1 MPNATRPPPA
11 VGQQRGVRQVDGAS
25 NAGLRPFG
33 RRAFIAG
40 VAGVA
45 GVAGAASMVSP
56 AAAVA
61 PGASFYTPMEPVR
74 LADTRSYAPYAS
86 AHKVYWNRIS
96 DRIIRIQVAGANGI
110 PKGANAAVI
119 SIAAIG
125 NGQPGWVRATPA
137 GQDSF
142 VASVLLDTADP
153 VVTNLATVKLS
164 ADGYIDIKGLN
175 PNDVIIDVSGY
186 YMPTATKVRGGRL
199 RLFSKVYRVAAG
211 TPIGHY
217 QALTVAVPQVPASAI
232 AVVANLTAHQTQAP
246 GYLAAYPTGSPVPDA
261 VNVNFGSGE
270 TRAAGAIVKL
280 GQNQGVPAFDVFVV
294 GGAKFFADVS
304 GYITGPGDQEKEEG
318 LFVPVEPVRLLDT
331 RRKSDVALAGGKRR
345 LWAGWTRPFKIPN
358 GVLGFPRAVG
368 GVVPVAG
375 VAMNV
380 TSASSMG
387 PGFVTVLPA
396 QTRRSEVSNLNISRT
411 GQTVSNHVISQAS
424 TAGIECYSLS
434 GSHIVCDVA
443 GWYVGSPETATQ
455 GAPNDPDP
463 PAAPLNWALSVPDM
477 GLSNWV
483 ESDIA
488 GGGSVVD
495 RGQTWHWPNTGL
507 VGEAGAS
514 IVVFGHRTSAGGP
527 YRYQHVLRPNGSL
540 MYVSTADERVYTYR
554 YVGYRITNAS
564 ASNILDAARAT
575 PGSTFSLVSCT
586 GTRTQPTLQASGS
599 LVFRLISTFVLES
612 WADTSVMID

>member
-1 MPNATRPPPA
+1 MSDLAQPPPEA
-11 VGQQRGVRQVDGAS
+11 GQQSGVRQVGGAS
-25 NAGLRPFG
+25 NAGPRPLG

-45 GVAGAASMVSP
+45 GAASVVSR

-61 PGASFYTPMEPVR
+61 PGASFYTPVGPVR
-74 LADTRSYAPYAS
+74 LADTRTYAPYTS
-86 AHKVYWNRIS
+86 AYKVSWYRIS

-110 PKGANAAVI
+110 PKEANAAVI
-119 SIAAIG
+119 SIAVIG

-137 GQDSF
+137 GQDSY
-142 VASVLLDTADP
+142 VANVLLDTADP

-164 ADGYIDIKGLN
+164 ASGYIDIKGMN
-175 PNDVIIDVSGY
+175 PNDVIIDISGY
-186 YMPTATKVRGGRL
+186 YTPTATKVRGGRL
-199 RLFSKVYRVAAG
+199 QLLPNVYRVAAG

-217 QALTVAVPQVPASAI
+217 QTLTVAVPQVPTSAI
-232 AVVANLTAHQTQAP
+232 AVVVNLTAHQTQAP
-246 GYLAAYPTGSPVPDA
+246 GYVVAYPTGSAVPDA
-261 VNVNFGSGE
+261 ANVNFGPGE
-270 TRAAGAIVKL
+270 TRAAGAIVRL
-280 GQNQGVPAFDVFVV
+280 GQTKGVPAFDVFVI
-294 GGAKFFADVS
+294 GGGKFYADVS

-331 RRKSDVALAGGKRR
+331 RRRSDVALAGGKRR

-380 TSASSMG
+380 TSTASMG

-396 QTRRSEVSNLNISRT
+396 QTRRREVSNLNISRV

-424 TAGIECYSLS
+424 TAGIECYSIS

-443 GWYVGSPETATQ
+443 GWYVGSPRTATQ
-455 GAPNDPDP
+455 GAPIDPDP
-463 PAAPLNWALSVPDM
+463 PAAPLNWALNVPDM
-477 GLSNWV
+477 GLVNWV
-483 ESDIA
+483 EADVF
-488 GGGSVVD
+488 GGRSVVD
-495 RGQTWHWPNTGL
+495 RGESWHWTDTGL
-507 VGEAGAS
+507 VGAVGAS
-514 IVVFGHRTSAGGP
+514 IVAFGHRTSAGGP

-540 MYVSTADERVYTYR
+540 MYVYTADERVYTYR

-564 ASNILDAARAT
+564 AWNILNAARAT

-586 GTRTQPTLQASGS
+586 GTRTQPTIQPSGS
-599 LVFRLISTFVLES
+599 VVFRLISTFVLES
-612 WADTSVMID
+612 WADTSPIID

>member
-1 MPNATRPPPA
+1 MA
-11 VGQQRGVRQVDGAS
+11 
-25 NAGLRPFG
+25 
-33 RRAFIAG
+33 
-40 VAGVA
+40 
-45 GVAGAASMVSP
+45 SP

-74 LADTRSYAPYAS
+74 LADTRTYAPYTRS
-86 AHKVYWNRIS
+86 HKVYWNRIS

-119 SIAAIG
+119 SMAVVG

-142 VASVLLDTADP
+142 VANVLLDTADP

-164 ADGYIDIKGLN
+164 ARGYIDIKGLN
-175 PNDVIIDVSGY
+175 PNDVIIDISGY

-199 RLFSKVYRVAAG
+199 RLFSQVYRVAAG

-232 AVVANLTAHQTQAP
+232 AVVVNLTADQTQAA
-246 GYLAAYPTGSPVPDA
+246 GYMAAYPWGSPVPEA
-261 VNVNFGSGE
+261 VNVNFGPGE
-270 TRAAGAIVKL
+270 TRSAGAIVKL
-280 GQNQGVPAFDVFVV
+280 GQIRGVPAFDVFVV
-294 GGAKFFADVS
+294 GGAKLFADVS

-331 RRKSDVALAGGKRR
+331 RRKSDVALAGGKSR
-345 LWAGWTRPFKIPN
+345 LWAGWTRPFKIPS

-380 TSASSMG
+380 TSTASMG

-396 QTRRSEVSNLNISRT
+396 QTRRREVSNLNISRS
-411 GQTVSNHVISQAS
+411 GQTVSNHVISQVS

-434 GSHIVCDVA
+434 GSHVVCDVA

-455 GAPNDPDP
+455 GAPIDPDP
-463 PAAPLNWALSVPDM
+463 PAAPLDWALSVPDM

-483 ESDIA
+483 EPDID
-488 GGGSVVD
+488 GGESVVD
-495 RGQTWHWPNTGL
+495 RSQSWHWTNTGL
-507 VGEAGAS
+507 VGKAGAS

-540 MYVSTADERVYTYR
+540 LYVDTADERKYTYR
-554 YVGYRITNAS
+554 YVGYRITNA
-564 ASNILDAARAT
+564 AAWNILDAARAT

-586 GTRTQPTLQASGS
+586 GTRTQPTLQPNGS
-599 LVFRLISTFVLES
+599 VVFRLISTFVLES
-612 WADTSVMID
+612 WADTSVIID